1 MAISKRFIV
10 RKGLEVNDSAVLNGV
25 LVASGLRYPTA
36 DGNPNDVIKTNGTGT
51 LSFGKLALG
60 DLSDVDMQSL
70 QDEGLLVYDS
80 DESKWFAKNAIVADI
95 TSDGGFY

>member
-80 DESKWFAKNAIVADI
+80 DEGKWFAKNEIIADI

>member
-1 MAISKRFIV
+1 MAINKRFIV

-25 LVASGLRYPTA
+25 LVASGLRYPTL
-36 DGNPNDVIKTNGTGT
+36 DGNPNDVIKTNGAGT
-51 LSFGKLALG
+51 LSFGKLAIS

-80 DESKWFAKNAIVADI
+80 DEGKWFAKNEIVADI